1 MGDYS
6 GSVFNSIKRAVE
18 SEGRSFPDSVVSISQ
33 RLDTDKGI
41 VEKVNV
47 GVSRLRQK

>member
-6 GSVFNSIKRAVE
+6 SSVFNSIKHIVE
-18 SEGRSFPDSVVSISQ
+18 NEGRSFPDSVVSISQ

-41 VEKVNV
+41 VRE
-47 GVSRLRQK
+47 GQCWS